1 VGTFQKRRIGWSRMN
16 RLFVTSLK
24 SIGLVHAGDNP
35 GSEVQ
40 IWKSHTEREI
50 SDLLSGPI
58 LGEPGSSHTSTAT
71 STTATVDQRIRSM
84 ARRIADMKRLLADMN
99 QRILN
104 LKKRRENQRPAR
116 LANIERTTP
125 MTDKETP
132 QDIDELVMAKLD
144 SFARRSQFEG
154 EMKGAWG
161 HESTPR
167 EAMVTKIKARWWETP
182 DGRAVKDLLRERA
195 RERSRPASLVAIQ
208 KTHSEAYAA
217 IGRLDG

>member
-1 VGTFQKRRIGWSRMN
+1 MVN

-24 SIGLVHAGDNP
+24 SIGLVHEGDNP
-35 GSEVQ
+35 NSEVLL
-40 IWKSHTEREI
+40 WKSHEQRTPDAASLDRRIAAANQLFGPSTDNTETPNTETL
-50 SDLLSGPI
+50 DL
-58 LGEPGSSHTSTAT
+58 
-71 STTATVDQRIRSM
+71 DQRIARLTRSLK
-84 ARRIADMKRLLADMN
+84 DLN
-99 QRILN
+99 QRIAR
-104 LKKRRENQRPAR
+104 LKEKRKVR
-116 LANIERTTP
+116 LANLANIPKNERNPMIE
-125 MTDKETP
+125 KETP

-208 KTHSEAYAA
+208 KSHSEAYAA

>member
-1 VGTFQKRRIGWSRMN
+1 MVN
-16 RLFVTSLK
+16 RLFFTSLK
-24 SIGLVHAGDNP
+24 SIGLVHEGDNP
-35 GSEVQ
+35 NSEVLL
-40 IWKSHTEREI
+40 WKSHEQRTPDAASLDRRIAAANQLFGPSTDNTETPNTETL
-50 SDLLSGPI
+50 DL
-58 LGEPGSSHTSTAT
+58 
-71 STTATVDQRIRSM
+71 DQRIARLTRSLK
-84 ARRIADMKRLLADMN
+84 DLN
-99 QRILN
+99 QRIAR
-104 LKKRRENQRPAR
+104 LKEKRKVR
-116 LANIERTTP
+116 LANLANIPKNERNPMIE
-125 MTDKETP
+125 KETP

-208 KTHSEAYAA
+208 KSHSEAYAA

>member
-1 VGTFQKRRIGWSRMN
+1 MN

-24 SIGLVHAGDNP
+24 SIGLVSEGDNP
-35 GSEVQ
+35 EADVV
-40 IWKSHTEREI
+40 IWKAHGESDPDAASLDRRIAAANQLFGPSTDNTETNTETL
-50 SDLLSGPI
+50 DL
-58 LGEPGSSHTSTAT
+58 
-71 STTATVDQRIRSM
+71 DQRIARLTRSLK
-84 ARRIADMKRLLADMN
+84 DLN
-99 QRILN
+99 QRIAR
-104 LKKRRENQRPAR
+104 LKEKRKVR
-116 LANIERTTP
+116 LANLANIPKNERNPMIE
-125 MTDKETP
+125 KETP

-208 KTHSEAYAA
+208 KSHSEAYAA